1 MKGRKPLP
9 TGVKALRPNSHYAN
23 TGRREPELPVGV
35 PYRPAHLTGEALAE
49 WNRIVPQ
56 LQACGIL
63 TTIDGSA
70 LAAYCQVYGRWVEA
84 EEAAK
89 ARTNKDG
96 KITGGLVVQTT
107 KGTPMQN
114 PYVLIA
120 RQCIDQMRQYLIEFG
135 MTPSSRMRVS
145 ARGEGKA
152 QDPLEAFIA
161 DGKATRKGAG

>member
-9 TGVKALRPNSHYAN
+9 AGVKALRTSSHYAP
-23 TGRREPELPVGV
+23 TGRREPEPPVGV
-35 PYRPAHLTGEALAE
+35 PHRPAHLAGEALAE

-63 TTIDGSA
+63 SVIDGSA

-84 EEAAK
+84 ELAAK
-89 ARTNKDG
+89 AS
-96 KITGGLVVQTT
+96 GGLVVQSTH
-107 KGTPMQN
+107 GTPMQN
-114 PYVLIA
+114 PYMLIA
-120 RQCIDQMRQYLIEFG
+120 RQCIDQMRQYLTEFG
-135 MTPSSRMRVS
+135 MTPSSRLRVS

-161 DGKATRKGAG
+161 DSGKRARKGARPMTDP